1 MPSIEEINTPVAQ
14 NIKQIIEESGL
25 KQRHIANVAGFTES
39 EFSAMLN
46 GRKIIRAAELLKIAS
61 ALQVTPNDL
70 FTPRKIAQ

>member
-14 NIKQIIEESGL
+14 NIKHIIEENGL

-46 GRKIIRAAELLKIAS
+46 GRKIIRAVELLKIAS